1 MKKGLRHKVPAVV
14 GLQLRN
20 TDRPD
25 EEGIK
30 TTLAFAPSAMQGNTD
45 RPDEEGIKT
54 VVAQVGVEVEL
65 KHRQT

>member
-1 MKKGLRHKVPAVV
+1 MKKGLRHIQTAWPCEA
-14 GLQLRN
+14 GRN

-30 TTLAFAPSAMQGNTD
+30 TDKMAAFGIVGGNTD

-54 VVAQVGVEVEL
+54 QMDPTYRRWL